1 MKEYFLG
8 DTYETPE
15 TGRLYP
21 SDRFLFWT
29 RWNLFLRFFRIVF
42 EAKALA
48 EKKLYDDE
56 AWAVSSYDVFR
67 DIEGCGGR
75 FFIKGID
82 NIRKPEGPVVVV
94 SNHMSTLETLVFPV
108 LIVPIKPASFVVK
121 EKLVKGPVFGP
132 IMSSLDPITV
142 TRKDPRKDLTDVLTQ
157 GAEKLA
163 RGRSI
168 VIFPQSTRS
177 VIFDSGKFNSLGI
190 KLAARAGVPI
200 IPAAI
205 KTDFWTNGKILH
217 GFGPLDRKQSIR
229 IEFGEPMA
237 ITGRGRNEHQ
247 RIVEFISDRMKTWNV
262 PVSEAS
268 PSEA

>member
-1 MKEYFLG
+1 MKEYFPG
-8 DTYETPE
+8 DTYVTPE
-15 TGRLYP
+15 AGRSYP

-42 EAKALA
+42 ASKALA
-48 EKKLYDDE
+48 EKGLYDDA
-56 AWAVSSYDVFR
+56 AWASSSYDVFR

-75 FFIKGID
+75 FYIKGID
-82 NIRKPEGPVVVV
+82 NIRKIEGPAVFV

-108 LIVPIKPASFVVK
+108 LIVPIKAASFVVK

-132 IMSSLDPITV
+132 IMSALDPITV

-177 VIFDSGKFNSLGI
+177 VLFDPSKFNSLGI

-205 KTDFWTNGKILH
+205 KTDFWTNGAILH
-217 GFGPLDRKQSIR
+217 GFGPLDRRQPIN
-229 IEFGEPMA
+229 IEFGEA
-237 ITGRGRNEHQ
+237 LTITGRGKAEHQ
-247 RIVEFISDRMKTWNV
+247 RIVEFISDRLRSWNV
-262 PVSEAS
+262 PVAEGL
-268 PSEA
+268 PSES